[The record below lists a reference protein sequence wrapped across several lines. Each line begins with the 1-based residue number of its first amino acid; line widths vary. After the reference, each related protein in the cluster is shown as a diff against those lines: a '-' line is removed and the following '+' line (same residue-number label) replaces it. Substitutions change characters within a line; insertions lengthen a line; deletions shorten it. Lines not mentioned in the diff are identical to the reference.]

1 MRADRD
7 HFRTAQEDDMRSAT
21 WMALA
26 LVGVLAAS
34 CGMKNDPSS
43 SALDDVPDA
52 DALTL
57 EVTGG
62 AAELGALAAA
72 PALATAVAVSDWP
85 ATGNDLTEAQKRIAA
100 VNGALRALVGHVEAV
115 ALEGGLPTPG
125 GGTWYGPA
133 DLCTVDAATS
143 CPEGAAASFRLWV
156 GRGPLG
162 YAGAFVLQARPLS
175 STDEGAFVNVA
186 AGTLARGVLHRRGH
200 GRIWLDLDN
209 LKAAAAAYPGQGKL
223 YGGFAA
229 GRVAKAETLVLKDF
243 TPDAGNPDWPAAT
256 VALRG
261 FKTAAGTARVRVASV
276 KDLVQTTEDTELG
289 LAHVVWNAALGGRAW
304 AMVTNY
310 VAGEATHGD
319 VPADS
324 YFLGRACWAAG
335 DPTTPVYKEWFL
347 CPKSQGP
354 AVCIADPANPGSVEI
369 GTSWTQCA
377 VTGDPGE
384 YDPPAAAPGSD
395 PAQVPSA
402 LPGEGQA
409 GETPDAPP
417 AEGDPLPT
425 IS

>member
-1 MRADRD
+1 MRNA
-7 HFRTAQEDDMRSAT
+7 S
-21 WMALA
+21 WMALG
-26 LVGVLAAS
+26 LVGALAAG
-34 CGMKNDPSS
+34 CGMKSEETPG
-43 SALDDVPDA
+43 ALDDVPDA

-62 AAELGALAAA
+62 AAELGALAVAPGPAA
-72 PALATAVAVSDWP
+72 AAEVSAWPVTGDDLA
-85 ATGNDLTEAQKRIAA
+85 EAQKQIAA
-100 VNGALRALVGHVEAV
+100 VNGALRAFLGHVEDV
-115 ALEGGLPTPG
+115 AQDGGLPTLG
-125 GGTWYGPA
+125 GGRWYGPA

-162 YAGAFVLQARPLS
+162 YAGAFVLQARPLG
-175 STDEGAFVNVA
+175 STDEADFLNVA
-186 AGTLARGVLHRRGH
+186 AGTLARGALHRRGH
-200 GRIWLDLDN
+200 GRIWLDLDH
-209 LKAAAAAYPGQGKL
+209 LKAVAAAYPGQGKL
-223 YGGFAA
+223 YGGFSA

-276 KDLVQTTEDTELG
+276 KDLVQTSEDTELG

-310 VAGEATHGD
+310 VAGETAHGD

-335 DPTTPVYKEWFL
+335 DPTTPVFKEWFL
-347 CPKSQGP
+347 CPKTQGP
-354 AVCIADPANPGSVEI
+354 ATCIADAANPSTVEL
-369 GTSWTQCA
+369 GTSWSQCA
-377 VTGDPGE
+377 VAGDPAE
-384 YDPPAAAPGSD
+384 YDPPASAPGSD
-395 PAQVPSA
+395 PTQIPSA
-402 LPGEGQA
+402 LPGEAHA

-417 AEGDPLPT
+417 AESDPLPT